1 MRSAESNGVVS
12 NGLLQGNT
20 NHDLGWI
27 VQKFGGT
34 SVGKFADKIA
44 EDVVRYRPNLEQI

>member
-1 MRSAESNGVVS
+1 MGSQQLVNGHHDPCD
-12 NGLLQGNT
+12 LLHNDT
-20 NHDLGWI
+20 SRPWI

-44 EDVVRYRPNLEQI
+44 EEVVRSVGQ